1 MILGIDVGGTHTDS
15 VLMQNGKILRKSK
28 VMTDKSDL
36 LKSVMN
42 ATRAVT
48 QPQDIKQL
56 RRIVLS
62 TTMTTNAVAQNQLDP
77 VGLVVMS
84 GPGVAHSELPLSD
97 KAMFVRGYMNH
108 RGLEAE
114 GVDEDEIRALKAGF
128 AKQGIKQIGVIG
140 KFSTRSPAHEQIV
153 QALLDDQA
161 EHVTL
166 GHQLSG
172 ELSFPRR
179 ISTAYLNEAVWR
191 LHSGMADQLQTYL
204 RELGADI
211 QVPLYILKADGGTI
225 DVEQS
230 RHFPVQTILSGP
242 AATIMGVLPYVPTG
256 HDSVSIDVGGT
267 TTDIALFADGAPLL
281 EPKGVQIEEH
291 KTLIRGLLT
300 HSIAIGGD
308 SHVRVEDGKL
318 LIGPERKGSAMA
330 FDGPVPTP
338 TDAMIVLGLAD
349 IGNKEKATA
358 AIAAVAKDLGKPLQ
372 ETAQAIMDLACATI
386 AAKVRSMIAEV
397 NSKPVYTI
405 HEMLEGKVL
414 APVDAIVVGGPAPY
428 MAKQVGEL
436 LGMATIVPGDSDVIN
451 ASGAAMART
460 TVELTLMADTEERL
474 MSVAEE
480 GVVTDIPRGFS
491 MDDLIEIGRE
501 KLENI
506 ARIAGAPA
514 EDIEIEVADSQS
526 FNVIRNGSTTGKNF
540 RVRLQ
545 IKPGL
550 SKHAAS
556 TQLIN

>member
-28 VMTDKSDL
+28 VMTDKGDL

-42 ATRAVT
+42 ATQAVT
-48 QPQDIKQL
+48 TPEDIKHL

-62 TTMTTNAVAQNQLDP
+62 TTMTTNAVAQHQLDP
-77 VGLVVMS
+77 VGLIVMS
-84 GPGVAHSELPLSD
+84 GPGVAHGDLPLHD
-97 KAMFVRGYMNH
+97 KARFVKGYMNH
-108 RGLEAE
+108 RGMEAE
-114 GVDEDEIRALKAGF
+114 GVDEDEILELKKAF
-128 AKQGIKQIGVIG
+128 AQQGVKHFGVVG
-140 KFSTRSPAHEQIV
+140 KFSTRSPSHEKAV
-153 QALLDDQA
+153 QSLLDDHA
-161 EHVTL
+161 SHVTM

-191 LHSGMADQLQTYL
+191 LHSMMADQLQTYL
-204 RELGADI
+204 KQLGAD
-211 QVPLYILKADGGTI
+211 VPLYILKADGGTI

-242 AATIMGVLPYVPTG
+242 AATIMGVLPFVPSS

-308 SHVRVEDGKL
+308 SHVRAVAGEL

-338 TDAMIVLGLAD
+338 TDAMIVLGLAN
-349 IGNKEKATA
+349 IGDKAKATA
-358 AIAAVAKDLGKPLQ
+358 AIESVAKDFGKST
-372 ETAQAIMDLACATI
+372 EATAQAIIDLACETI

-397 NSKPVYTI
+397 NAKPVYTI

-414 APVDAIVVGGPAPY
+414 APADAIVVGGPAPY
-428 MAKQVGEL
+428 MAAQIGRL
-436 LGMATIVPGDSDVIN
+436 LKMEPIVPGDSDVIN

-480 GVVTDIPRGFS
+480 GVLSDIPRGFT
-491 MDDLIEIGRE
+491 MDDLVEIGRE
-501 KLENI
+501 KLEQI
-506 ARIAGAPA
+506 ARVAGAPE
-514 EDIEIEVADSQS
+514 EDIEVEVADSQS
-526 FNVIRNGSTTGKNF
+526 FNVIRNGATTGKNF

-550 SKHAAS
+550 SKHAA
-556 TQLIN
+556 Q

>member
-28 VMTDKSDL
+28 VMTDKGDL

-42 ATRAVT
+42 ATTAVT
-48 QPQDIKQL
+48 EPADLKQL

-62 TTMTTNAVAQNQLDP
+62 TTMTTNAVAQHQLDP
-77 VGLVVMS
+77 VGLIVMS

-97 KAMFVRGYMNH
+97 RIAFIKGYMNH
-108 RGLEAE
+108 RGMEAE
-114 GVDEDEIRALKAGF
+114 GVDEDEILELKNEFSKKGVKHF
-128 AKQGIKQIGVIG
+128 GVIG
-140 KFSTRSPAHEQIV
+140 KFSTRSPRHEQTV
-153 QALLDDQA
+153 QSLLDGHA
-161 EHVTL
+161 SHVTM

-191 LHSGMADQLQTYL
+191 LHSGMADQLQDYL
-204 RELGADI
+204 KQLGVD
-211 QVPLYILKADGGTI
+211 VPLYILKADGGTI
-225 DVEQS
+225 DVEAS
-230 RHFPVQTILSGP
+230 RHYPVQTILSGP
-242 AATIMGVLPYVPTG
+242 AATIMGVLPYVPTS

-308 SHVRVEDGKL
+308 SHVRVVDNKL
-318 LIGPERKGSAMA
+318 QIGPERKGSAMA

-338 TDAMIVLGLAD
+338 TDAMIVLGLAN
-349 IGNKEKATA
+349 IGDKAKATA
-358 AIAAVAKDLGKPLQ
+358 AIASVSKDFG
-372 ETAQAIMDLACATI
+372 ETTEATAQAIMDLACETI

-414 APVDAIVVGGPAPY
+414 SPTDAIVVGGPAPY
-428 MAKQVGEL
+428 MAKQIGKL
-436 LGMATIVPGDSDVIN
+436 LKMTEIVPGDSDVIN

-480 GVVTDIPRGFS
+480 GELTDIPRGFTI
-491 MDDLIEIGRE
+491 DDLIKVGRE
-501 KLENI
+501 KLSNI
-506 ARIAGAPA
+506 ARTAGAPE

-526 FNVIRNGSTTGKNF
+526 FNVIRDGSTTGKNF

-550 SKHAAS
+550 SKHA
-556 TQLIN
+556 TL